1 MKQEK
6 PNGVVN
12 EMSGLLGGLSVLGEL
27 VVREDPGL
35 LELLEH
41 LLLLVVELVHPLL
54 DPLRR
59 GRQLKEV
66 GFDHCTNFRF
76 LTDFEKKSC
85 IFGMFLNGSWSII

>member
-66 GFDHCTNFRF
+66 GFNHCTNFRF
-76 LTDFEKKSC
+76 LTVFGKSAA
-85 IFGMFLNGSWSII
+85 FLECFKW